1 VLLTGRENRRGN
13 GGAVESMENQTPVS
27 HTSPDSLEIPQTPPD
42 FHIPTAPAD
51 PLFLPIQSQNKRK
64 EVGRCAASSSR
75 SFHDHYALES
85 KNGFMIIPGL
95 ENAATEGFCRSPD
108 SIRTPGLHTLGLAL
122 DVRMIMLVIMVLWKP
137 ESKLTAASVH

>member
-1 VLLTGRENRRGN
+1 
-13 GGAVESMENQTPVS
+13 MENQTPVS

-42 FHIPTAPAD
+42 SHIPTAAAD

-95 ENAATEGFCRSPD
+95 ENASFLNPDPLDFPDADVIVAPVAKFGSVSVRVPGHALATCG
-108 SIRTPGLHTLGLAL
+108 IY
-122 DVRMIMLVIMVLWKP
+122 
-137 ESKLTAASVH
+137 KLLTCIK